1 MYFMRLAFRLFLLGL
16 FLTSCA
22 TSPPTPVLTST
33 TYKPIIPTTTV
44 LATLTVSPSS
54 TITPIATSTAA
65 YREIKVSS
73 KWDGV
78 NKYTYLEGFVDHV
91 NSLAWSGD
99 GKTLIIASQQNY
111 LVYFDTQSSR
121 AIIGPV
127 RDWAIS
133 TIAISP
139 NSKMLAVNSDSRF
152 IESALVSFV
161 DLETRQVSRIIDVE
175 KPFIFDGKTNLV
187 YGSTGIFAPDGKTFI
202 LNSGKQITLWDVASG
217 NQIKV
222 LYQCDP
228 NFVVSGLFLNSAK
241 NLLFTIYNTNG
252 WDKENKFLRW
262 DTNTWEL
269 TKTFT
274 GDFMGFSFSPDG
286 DTFTPIHKD
295 INIVHSNNATELF
308 NFTGSQNLGLY
319 SGRLIAYDPSG
330 KYVAIGNRGHI
341 IIYDAHTGNVI
352 RPLYGFDAAVLKF
365 SPDGTKLAAGGGVER
380 PGLVAIWDLN
390 QP

>member
-1 MYFMRLAFRLFLLGL
+1 MRLTFKLFLLGL
-16 FLTSCA
+16 LLMGCVTSQ
-22 TSPPTPVLTST
+22 PTPVSTPT
-33 TYKPIIPTTTV
+33 TYRPIIPPTIA
-44 LATLTVSPSS
+44 LATLTVIPSS
-54 TITPIATSTAA
+54 TITPIVTPTAA

-73 KWDGV
+73 KWDGL

-111 LVYFDTQSSR
+111 LVYFDTQSNKATIS
-121 AIIGPV
+121 PV
-127 RDWAIS
+127 GDWAIS
-133 TIAISP
+133 TITVSP
-139 NSKMLAVNSDSRF
+139 NSKILAVNSDSRF
-152 IESALVSFV
+152 IESALVSFM
-161 DLETRQVSRIIDVE
+161 DLETHKVIRTIKVE
-175 KPFIFDGKTNLV
+175 KPFIFEGKTKLV

-202 LNSGKQITLWDVASG
+202 LNSSKQVVLWDVANG

-222 LYQCDP
+222 LFQCDP

-274 GDFMGFSFSPDG
+274 GDFTGFSFSPDG

-295 INIVHSNNATELF
+295 INIVHSNSAAELF

-330 KYVAIGNRGHI
+330 KYVAINNSGYT
-341 IIYDAHTGNVI
+341 IIYDVHTGNSI
-352 RPLYGFDAAVLKF
+352 LPLYGFDAEVLKF
-365 SPDGTKLAAGGGVER
+365 SPDGTKLAAGGGSER